1 VLLVYR
7 GDDGLFTG
15 MEMRK
20 YGCDNA
26 VLCNTGRMK
35 QGWSFTNFNS
45 LVWTVC
51 KLELCIF

>member
-1 VLLVYR
+1 MLLVYR